1 MSAASAS
8 AAGRDPSPHLSPVP
22 GDTYSTPPDASTPW
36 GGRLPSLV
44 FRLKV
49 LRIIRNAG
57 IHAAAAYSGAM
68 WVQDSLKVLRALEE
82 SGCRLRIEGMD
93 NIDRAEGACVFIGN
107 HMSTL
112 ETFVLPALIQPRR
125 EVTFVVKESLL
136 RTPYF
141 RFVLQSRDPIA
152 LSRNNPRRD
161 LAAVLEGGE
170 DRLRRGISLI
180 IFPQSTRSVRL
191 NPEQFNS
198 IGIKLAKRAR
208 VPVVPVALRTDA
220 WAAGIPPFRDFG
232 PLRPQQTI
240 HFRFGEPLSVA
251 GAGRAEHSRV
261 YGFIDACLREWGRGE
276 GFSA

>member
-1 MSAASAS
+1 MPAPPESATPAL
-8 AAGRDPSPHLSPVP
+8 PFP
-22 GDTYSTPPDASTPW
+22 GDVYSTPPGAATPW

-49 LRIIRNAG
+49 LNIIRKASSR
-57 IHAAAAYSGAM
+57 AASTPYSGAM
-68 WVQDSLKVLRALEE
+68 WTQDSREVARALEE
-82 SGCRLRIEGMD
+82 SGCLLRIEGMD
-93 NIDRAEGACVFIGN
+93 NIDRDKGPCVFIGN

-136 RTPYF
+136 HTPYF

-170 DRLRRGISLI
+170 ARLKKGISLI
-180 IFPQSTRSVRL
+180 IFPQGARSVRL
-191 NPEQFNS
+191 HPEQFNS
-198 IGIKLAKRAR
+198 IGIKLARKAK

-220 WAAGIPPFRDFG
+220 WAAGFPPFKDFG
-232 PLRPQQTI
+232 PLHPEQPI
-240 HFRFGEPLSVA
+240 HFRFGEPFAVES
-251 GAGRAEHSRV
+251 AGRSEHARV
-261 YGFIDACLREWGRGE
+261 YGFIEACLREWQDARKG
-276 GFSA
+276 